1 MRNNQQNSTFR
12 RPLYKVKENVYFKSK
27 LNEMTYV
34 GDIINEEVIDG
45 NSFYVVKV
53 NGRVLKLSKEAY
65 GISRDLKK

>member
-1 MRNNQQNSTFR
+1 
-12 RPLYKVKENVYFKSK
+12 
-27 LNEMTYV
+27 MTYV